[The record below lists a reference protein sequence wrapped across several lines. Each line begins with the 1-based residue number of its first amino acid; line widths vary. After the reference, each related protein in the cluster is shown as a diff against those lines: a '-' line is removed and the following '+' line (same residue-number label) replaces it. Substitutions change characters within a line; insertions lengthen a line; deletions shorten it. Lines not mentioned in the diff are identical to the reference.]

1 MQAATLLVG
10 IFKIKKLISMSGYKR
25 MVNNKVFFLHAVLFL
40 TYLVTQVLIYITAL
54 LYYIDSLT

>member
-1 MQAATLLVG
+1 
-10 IFKIKKLISMSGYKR
+10 MSGYKR